1 MGAILVDSV
10 LLIFCLHIFYPGFR
24 LLMDSVDTRCPS
36 PSAEPEVLRS
46 LERCGGALINDEHLE
61 QGIPMGESTN
71 VYVVSEKETG

>member
-1 MGAILVDSV
+1 
-10 LLIFCLHIFYPGFR
+10 
-24 LLMDSVDTRCPS
+24 MDSVDTRCPS

-71 VYVVSEKETG
+71 VYVVSERETG